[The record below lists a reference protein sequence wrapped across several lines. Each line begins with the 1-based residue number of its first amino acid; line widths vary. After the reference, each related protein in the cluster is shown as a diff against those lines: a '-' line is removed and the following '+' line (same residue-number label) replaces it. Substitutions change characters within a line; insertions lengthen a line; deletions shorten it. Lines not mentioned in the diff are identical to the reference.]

1 MGSTCCRALRL
12 PTPEWPGL
20 KAAHYVRQDGMI
32 RHKYSKELFSSRPG
46 GEMPTIVVAQTEN
59 LQSRFVVQKIL
70 EHREQ
75 GVALSDIAVL
85 FRSGYLSFDLEIELN
100 KANIPFVKFGGF
112 KFIETAHIKDLVS
125 YLRVIENPRDAVA
138 WNRILLLVDGVGPRT
153 AEKVIEGILA
163 RRVHTEG
170 GGSPGTLPA
179 ILGQQH
185 NLPENVRR
193 LFDAIAGVAPQHV
206 TPADKILQLLKYY
219 EPIFLKRYDDHNKRR
234 KDLEMFQQIAERYR
248 ALGSFLTDLTLEP
261 ANESVADITPTGTE
275 DEKLILSTIH
285 SAKGLEWNTVFV
297 MYALEGRFPN
307 SRAANSEDEM
317 EEERRL
323 MYVACTR
330 AKEFLYITYPI
341 NIYDRDSGLVLSK
354 PSRFIAGMPENL
366 VDTWVIDEE

>member
-1 MGSTCCRALRL
+1 MT
-12 PTPEWPGL
+12 
-20 KAAHYVRQDGMI
+20 
-32 RHKYSKELFSSRPG
+32 RHKYSKELFTRRPG

-59 LQSRFVVQKIL
+59 LQSRFVVQKVL

-75 GVALSDIAVL
+75 GVALGDIAIL
-85 FRSGYLSFDLEIELN
+85 FRSSYLSFDLEIELS

-153 AEKVIEGILA
+153 AEKVIEALVA
-163 RRVHTEG
+163 RRAGADG

-179 ILGQQH
+179 ILGRQQ
-185 NLPENVRR
+185 NLPENIRR
-193 LFDAIAGVAPQHV
+193 LFDALAAVAPQHV
-206 TPADKILQLLKYY
+206 PPADKILQLLKYY

-234 KDLEMFQQIAERYR
+234 KDLEMFQQIAGRYR
-248 ALGSFLTDLTLEP
+248 ALNTFLTDLTLEP
-261 ANESVADITPTGTE
+261 ANGSVADITPTDTE

-285 SAKGLEWNTVFV
+285 SAKGLEWNSVFV
-297 MYALEGRFPN
+297 IYALEGRFPN
-307 SRAANSEDEM
+307 TRAANSEEEM

-341 NIYDRDSGLVLSK
+341 NVYDRDSGLVLSK

-366 VDTWVIDEE
+366 LDTWVIDEE